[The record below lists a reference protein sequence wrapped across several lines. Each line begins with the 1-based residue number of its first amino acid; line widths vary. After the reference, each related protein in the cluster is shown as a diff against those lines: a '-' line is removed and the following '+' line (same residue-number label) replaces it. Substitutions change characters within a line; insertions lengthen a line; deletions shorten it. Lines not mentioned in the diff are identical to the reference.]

1 MASRG
6 RRSEKPRRGRS
17 AIIGA
22 GVPWGLFL
30 FVILITVQGALI
42 GFWVLLSDSGSADL
56 ILTDALVR
64 TLDPEAPLAEAV
76 AIQDGEI
83 LAVGTNQEVGAWAG
97 EETQVLDLDGAL
109 VLPGLID
116 AHGHFM
122 SLGESLMQLD
132 LRSPGTWAEIVEL
145 VAQAVQDASPG
156 EWIVGRG
163 WHQDKWV
170 EAPVPAVEGLP
181 VHTAL
186 SAVSPS
192 NPVML
197 IHVSGHGVFVN
208 GRALEIL
215 GIGPWTP
222 DPEGG
227 EFVRDGSGNP
237 TGMLREAAQDLARA
251 AVADDRSTRT
261 PAEVEAEL
269 RRQVELAGAEA
280 LANGITTFH
289 DMGETFETIDF
300 LKMMAE
306 EGSLPLRLYVHI
318 QEPAEA
324 LEGRLA
330 DYRVIGLGDNHL
342 TVRAIGEKVLDGALG
357 VHGGWLLEP
366 YADMP
371 RSSGFN
377 VTPVTDIHRSA
388 QLAAEYGFQMAI
400 QGIGDRAAREL
411 LDIYEEVQ
419 SENPDKSDF
428 RWRIEHCQVIH
439 PDDQARFSELGVIAS
454 VRGIFATSDGPWVV
468 SRLGEER
475 TRLRGYP
482 NRSLFE
488 SGAVVV
494 NGTDPPVE
502 DIDPIMNF
510 YRSVSRMM
518 ENGERFFPEQAMTRD
533 QALASYTTNPAFA
546 AFEEAL
552 KGSITPGKLA
562 DITILSGDILTVE
575 EEEIPDLEVLHTIIG
590 GEVKYS
596 KGG

>member
-1 MASRG
+1 MVLMERGVGGPG
-6 RRSEKPRRGRS
+6 RRRRSFFSPG
-17 AIIGA
+17 I
-22 GVPWGLFL
+22 PWGLFL
-30 FVILITVQGALI
+30 FLILVIVQGALI
-42 GFWVLLSDSGSADL
+42 GFWMVASNSGAADL
-56 ILTDALVR
+56 ILTNAIVR
-64 TLDPEAPLAEAV
+64 TMDPEAPLAEAV
-76 AIQDGEI
+76 AIQDGKI
-83 LAVGTNQEVGAWAG
+83 LAVGKNQDVGAFADSN
-97 EETQVLDLDGAL
+97 TQILNLEGAL

-116 AHGHFM
+116 AHGHFL

-132 LRSPGTWAEIVEL
+132 LRAPGSWGEIVEL
-145 VAQAVQDASPG
+145 VAEAVQETPPG
-156 EWIVGRG
+156 DWIVGRG
-163 WHQDKWV
+163 WHQDKWR
-170 EAPVPAVEGLP
+170 APPVPAVEGLP

-186 SAVSPS
+186 SAVSPQ

-208 GRALEIL
+208 GRALELL
-215 GIGPWTP
+215 GVSAETP

-227 EFVRDGSGNP
+227 EFVRDDSGNP

-251 AVADDRSTRT
+251 AVAEYRSTRS
-261 PAEVEAEL
+261 PAEVEDEL
-269 RRQVELAGAEA
+269 RRQVALAGAEA

-300 LKMMAE
+300 LNELAE
-306 EGSLPLRLYVHI
+306 EGSLPVRLYVHV

-324 LEGRLA
+324 MEGRLP
-330 DYRVIGLGDNHL
+330 DYRLIGVGDQYF

-377 VTPVTDIHRSA
+377 VTPVADILRSA
-388 QLAAEYGFQMAI
+388 ELAAEFGFQMAI

-419 SENPDKSDF
+419 AANPDKSDL

-439 PDDQARFSELGVIAS
+439 PEDQARFSELGVIAS

-475 TRLRGYP
+475 TRERGYP
-482 NRSLFE
+482 YHSLFA

-502 DIDPIMNF
+502 DIDPIQNF

-518 ENGERFFPEQAMTRD
+518 ENGERFYPEEAMTREE
-533 QALASYTTNPAFA
+533 ALASYTTNPAYA
-546 AFEEAL
+546 AFEEAI

-562 DITILSGDILTVE
+562 DITVLSGDILTVP
-575 EEEIPDLEVLHTIIG
+575 EEEIPDLEVLYTIIG
-590 GEVKYS
+590 GEVRYS
-596 KGG
+596 KEG

>member
-1 MASRG
+1 MASAVRRSGESGRG
-6 RRSEKPRRGRS
+6 RRALLAPG
-17 AIIGA
+17 I
-22 GVPWGLFL
+22 PWGLFL
-30 FVILITVQGALI
+30 FLLLIGVQGALI
-42 GFWVLLSDSGSADL
+42 GYWMMVSDSGSADL

-64 TLDPEAPLAEAV
+64 TMDPAAPLAEAV
-76 AIQDGEI
+76 AIKDGEI
-83 LAVGTNQEVGAWAG
+83 LAVGNNQEIGALVG
-97 EETQVLDLDGAL
+97 EDTQIMALEGAL

-116 AHGHFM
+116 AHGHYM

-132 LRSPGTWAEIVEL
+132 LRPPRTWAEIVSL
-145 VAQAVQDASPG
+145 VGEAAETASPG

-163 WHQDKWV
+163 WHQDKWD
-170 EAPVPAVEGLP
+170 EPPVPAVEGLP
-181 VHTAL
+181 VHDAL
-186 SAVSPS
+186 SAVSPE

-215 GIGPWTP
+215 GVSARTP

-227 EFVRDGSGNP
+227 EFVRNGSGNP
-237 TGMLREAAQDLARA
+237 TGMLRETAQDLARA
-251 AVADDRSTRT
+251 AFAEYRSTRSST
-261 PAEVEAEL
+261 QVEMEL
-269 RRQVELAGAEA
+269 RRQVRLAGAEA

-289 DMGETFETIDF
+289 DMGESFETIDF
-300 LKMMAE
+300 LRMMAE
-306 EGSLPLRLYVHI
+306 EGSLPVRLYVHI
-318 QEPAEA
+318 QESAEA
-324 LEGRLA
+324 MEGRLPG
-330 DYRVIGLGDNHL
+330 YRMVGVGDNHL

-371 RSSGFN
+371 RTSGFN

-388 QLAAEYGFQMAI
+388 ELAAEHGFQMAI

-419 SENPDKSDF
+419 AEHPDKEDF
-428 RWRIEHCQVIH
+428 RWRVEHCQVIH

-475 TRLRGYP
+475 TRDRGYP

-518 ENGERFFPEQAMTRD
+518 ENGQRFYPEQAMTRE
-533 QALASYTTNPAFA
+533 QALASYTVNPAFA
-546 AFEEAL
+546 AFEEGL
-552 KGSITPGKLA
+552 KGSVTPGKLA
-562 DITILSGDILTVE
+562 DLTVLSGDILTVE

-590 GEVKYS
+590 GEVRFS